1 MPFSFN
7 PTSGAQNQQGAQQGG
22 PAFGSQPNSNSAD
35 VTTSDAPQAP
45 MSPFLFM
52 AQRGQ
57 DKTTMA
63 YVQIIA
69 GTVFFV
75 SVIATIVSFGYMKY
89 LETVLE
95 SKRAEIQDKET
106 TLKEYPYALMR
117 EEFAKLKLLESLL
130 KEYAAAR
137 TPLLLLEKVV
147 ENEVTFSNFILS
159 REVSGKYTVQLTALT
174 NNYKAVVQQL
184 DALRLTQFT
193 KVVSGQKVD
202 KIDENS
208 QSKIGKIK
216 FEVSAPVAIQ
226 GILPSLAVFENIVDS
241 ERVIS
246 PDTNNNTSG
255 TSSPVTST
263 PQ

>member
-7 PTSGAQNQQGAQQGG
+7 PTSGAQNQSGAQQGG
-22 PAFGSQPNSNSAD
+22 PTFGLQSNTSGVED
-35 VTTSDAPQAP
+35 VTSSDVPQAP
-45 MSPFLFM
+45 ESPFLFM

-57 DKTTMA
+57 DKTAMA

-69 GTVFFV
+69 GTLFAV
-75 SVIATIVSFGYMKY
+75 SIIATLVSFGYMKY

-117 EEFAKLKLLESLL
+117 EEYAKLKLLEGLL

-147 ENEVTFSNFILS
+147 ENEVTFSNFSLN
-159 REVSGKYTVQLTALT
+159 RDVNGKYTIQLTALT

-184 DALRLTQFT
+184 DALRLTEFT

-208 QSKIGKIK
+208 QSKLGKIK
-216 FEVSAPVAIQ
+216 LEISAPVAIQ

-241 ERVIS
+241 ERAAPVA
-246 PDTNNNTSG
+246 NTTTISG
-255 TSSPVTST
+255 TSSSIT
-263 PQ
+263 PAP